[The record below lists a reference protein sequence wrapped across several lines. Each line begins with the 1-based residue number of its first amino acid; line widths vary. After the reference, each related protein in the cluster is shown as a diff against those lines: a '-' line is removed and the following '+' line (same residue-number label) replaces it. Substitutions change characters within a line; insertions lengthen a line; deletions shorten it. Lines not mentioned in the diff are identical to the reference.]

1 MELFPDGEA
10 SMMALETS
18 GPMNE
23 DVLPTILN
31 KLKKRNSWPRGVTSD
46 IMIWE

>member
-1 MELFPDGEA
+1 MDAFPEGVA
-10 SMMALETS
+10 SMMALETR

-31 KLKKRNSWPRGVTSD
+31 RLKNRNS
-46 IMIWE
+46 